1 MKRWKLREVVVLA
14 ALSVVFA
21 VVYLAFL
28 QFGNVLVGLMGPIGY
43 EFIFGIWFIVSI
55 ISAYIIRKPGAAFLS
70 ETMAAAIELLMGN
83 VAGPRLLL
91 SAMIQGLGAEAVFAA
106 TGWKRYSTWV
116 LVCAGMGS
124 AVFSFVWGFFVSGYA
139 ALNPGYVTAMFVIRL
154 ISGALLA
161 GLLGQWV
168 ADGLAKTG
176 VLRGFAI
183 AKSARKKERHD
194 LAG

>member
-55 ISAYIIRKPGAAFLS
+55 IAAYIIRKPGAAFVS
-70 ETMAAAIELLMGN
+70 ETITAAIELLMGN

-91 SAMIQGLGAEAVFAA
+91 SGMIQGLGAEAVFAA
-106 TGWKRYSTWV
+106 TGWQRYSTWV
-116 LVCAGMGS
+116 LACAGMGS

-139 ALNPGYVTAMFVIRL
+139 ALHPGYVTAMFILRL
-154 ISGALLA
+154 ISGAVLA
-161 GLLGQWV
+161 GLLGKGV

-183 AKSARKKERHD
+183 AKSARKREHHD
-194 LAG
+194 IAG